1 MAICYEFFVI
11 GSRVQIMRDGD
22 QQDWADSGCML
33 LFTEEAKD
41 MFDYF
46 LKPFN
51 LNNEIWINRLEVNY
65 RYRYPIP
72 WAMIA
77 YPKEYRL
84 GGHLCSI
91 RSRKEAVTFSG
102 YSVKPGHKVDQDG
115 VPPLSFIEFH
125 NKRELKNLASL
136 SQLLIIP
143 WKLLSDKDEEGNW
156 ICFANPLPED
166 WVAMTEKGDD
176 ELFMKIYKGQLN

>member
-1 MAICYEFFVI
+1 MAICHEFFVI
-11 GSRVQIMRDGD
+11 GSRVQITRDGD
-22 QQDWADSGCML
+22 QQGWADSGYML
-33 LFTEEAKD
+33 LFTEESKD
-41 MFDYF
+41 MLDLF

-51 LNNEIWINRLEVNY
+51 LNSEIWINRLEVNY
-65 RYRYPIP
+65 RYKHPIP

-91 RSRKEAVTFSG
+91 RSSKKAVAFSG
-102 YSVKPGHKVDQDG
+102 YSVKPGHIVDQDG
-115 VPPLSFIEFH
+115 VPSLSFIEFR

-136 SQLLIIP
+136 SQLLYIP
-143 WKLLSDKDEEGNW
+143 WKLLSDKDEESHW
-156 ICFANPLPED
+156 ICFADLLPED

-176 ELFMKIYKGQLN
+176 DLFMKLYKEQLN